1 MLAVN
6 AAKRVGTLVSRL
18 RSGGLAGD
26 SAWGVGLE
34 LVTMVSSL
42 LTFFLLARSLGPEG
56 YGGYVALYSI
66 VGPLVT
72 LCASGV
78 TLALLQHVVRDREP
92 IAETARS
99 CVSITLLTG
108 AVLTVVGVWVAMLV
122 VDDISNT
129 AIVSVLV
136 TEFVTTP
143 LLMVGATAV
152 QASERYR
159 GAAQIRI
166 TLFAVR
172 IAIVIGLFVAG
183 NLTIT
188 SLAVGVLISSSTLA
202 VVVLARVGRRYGF
215 WFGPGRVRVRHL
227 RTNLVFSVGISAA
240 SLNNEGDK
248 FVLTANNFKV
258 DTGLYGAA
266 YRIVNLGMV
275 PVSSLIDVTHRTFLE
290 HEEGVKGQHLRR
302 AIRFARVAGAYGFVV
317 GLLLILVAPLL
328 PIAVGDKFEGSVAMV
343 RWLAPIILLRALTM
357 FPLNALMGLGHTLLR
372 SVVIVSNAVIAIVLY
387 VVLIPAH
394 SWKGAVAGTLIS
406 ETLEMLSIWGALVW
420 CQRKDDQQIDAA
432 RRAGHRDEADD
443 VAAEAE
449 TELIAAAEIE
459 DWNPNV

>member
-1 MLAVN
+1 MN
-6 AAKRVGTLVSRL
+6 AAKRVVSLGGRL
-18 RSGGLAGD
+18 RGGGLATD
-26 SAWGVGLE
+26 SAWGIGLE
-34 LVTMVSSL
+34 LVTMVSSI
-42 LTFFLLARSLGPEG
+42 LTFALLGRSLGPEG

-72 LCASGV
+72 LAASGV

-99 CVSITLLTG
+99 CVSITIVIGSLLT
-108 AVLTVVGVWVAMLV
+108 VAGYFLALWV
-122 VDDISNT
+122 VDDIGKA
-129 AIVSVLV
+129 AIVSVLF

-152 QASERYR
+152 QATERYK

-166 TLFAVR
+166 TLFAIR
-172 IAIVIGLFVAG
+172 IMIVVGLFVADS
-183 NLTIT
+183 LTVE
-188 SLAVGVLISSSTLA
+188 SLAIGVLISSSTLA
-202 VVVLARVGRRYGF
+202 VLVLARVGRRYGF
-215 WFGPGRVRVRHL
+215 WFGPGPLRIRHL
-227 RTNLVFSVGISAA
+227 RTNVVFSVGISGA

-248 FVLTANNFKV
+248 FVLSANNFTV

-266 YRIVNLGMV
+266 YRVVNLGMV

-302 AIRFARVAGAYGFVV
+302 AVRFARVAGAYGAVV
-317 GLLLILVAPLL
+317 GVLLILMAPLL
-328 PIAVGDKFEGSVAMV
+328 PIVVGDDFDGSVVMV
-343 RWLAPIILLRALTM
+343 RWLAPIVLLRAMTM
-357 FPLNALMGLGHTLLR
+357 FPLNALMGLGHTMLR
-372 SVVIVSNAVIAIVLY
+372 SVVIVGNALVAVVLY

-406 ETLEMLSIWGALVW
+406 ETLEMLSIWGALIW
-420 CQRKDDQQIDAA
+420 CQRKADQAIDSGADA
-432 RRAGHRDEADD
+432 STTGDED
-443 VAAEAE
+443 AEAE
-449 TELIAAAEIE
+449 AELLAAAEIE

>member
-1 MLAVN
+1 MN
-6 AAKRVGTLVSRL
+6 AAKRVVSLAGRL
-18 RSGGLAGD
+18 RRGGMAGD

-34 LVTMVSSL
+34 LVMMVSSL
-42 LTFFLLARSLGPEG
+42 LTFFMLARSLGPEG

-99 CVSITLLTG
+99 CVSITLVVG
-108 AVLTVVGVWVAMLV
+108 AVLTVGGVFVAMAV
-122 VDDISNT
+122 VDDISNV

-136 TEFVTTP
+136 TEFITTP
-143 LLMVGATAV
+143 LLMVGATSV
-152 QASERYR
+152 QATERYR

-166 TLFAVR
+166 ALFAVR
-172 IAIVIGLFVAG
+172 ILIVIALYAADR
-183 NLTIT
+183 LTIT

-202 VVVLARVGRRYGF
+202 VIVLARLGRRYGF
-215 WFGPGRVRVRHL
+215 WFGPGPVRLRHL
-227 RTNLVFSVGISAA
+227 RTNIVFSVGISAA

-248 FVLTANNFKV
+248 FVLSANNFQR

-302 AIRFARVAGAYGFVV
+302 AVRFARVAGAYGVVV

-328 PIAVGDKFEGSVAMV
+328 PVVVGDDFDDSVVMV
-343 RWLAPIILLRALTM
+343 RWLAPIILLRAMTM

-372 SVVIVSNAVIAIVLY
+372 SVVIVTNAVIAIVLY
-387 VVLIPAH
+387 VILIPTH

-406 ETLEMLSIWGALVW
+406 ETLEMISIWGALVW
-420 CQRKDDQQIDAA
+420 CQRKADQAIDASVA
-432 RRAGHRDEADD
+432 TVPSSD
-443 VAAEAE
+443 VE
-449 TELIAAAEIE
+449 TETLATAELD